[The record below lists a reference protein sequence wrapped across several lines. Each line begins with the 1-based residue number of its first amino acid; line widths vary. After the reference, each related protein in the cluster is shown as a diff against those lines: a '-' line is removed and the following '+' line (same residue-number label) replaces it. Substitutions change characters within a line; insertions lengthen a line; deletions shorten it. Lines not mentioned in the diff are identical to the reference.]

1 MLDKKQKKVIDGPEL
16 VIDQDNK
23 YREVN
28 KTGDITTNETT
39 EPCPCKW
46 SDN

>member
-1 MLDKKQKKVIDGPEL
+1 MVDKKENKVIDGPEL

-23 YREVN
+23 YREM
-28 KTGDITTNETT
+28 KRSGDTITNETT

-46 SDN
+46 PDN

>member
-1 MLDKKQKKVIDGPEL
+1 MLDKKGNKVIDGPEL

-23 YREVN
+23 YREVSR
-28 KTGDITTNETT
+28 TGDITTKETT

-46 SDN
+46 PDN